1 MKKNKEI
8 LEKILILFII
18 IICLMMA
25 MFKVY
30 SREFFGILLL
40 GINGYMLWKY
50 RKNRLLFFSMLI
62 IMYFNY
68 SFVITRYIGTTSS
81 LLDSLYR
88 QLYNEKTLY
97 ISIIMQII
105 FLCVINL
112 IVGRVENVEIDKIE
126 NTLEKFRYRK
136 IMIFIMQ
143 FVLILILIY
152 HLLMGINYNT
162 TIFEYSIY
170 FFIFIFYYCKNDN
183 KNKIITEII
192 LIFFAIYSIKCGD
205 RIAVLQFLLVDFII
219 NYLNKFKIKNIIGFL
234 LAGIIL
240 FTVAGLYGDF
250 LDYRYDFK
258 DLTMSL
264 VINKFKERRLALD
277 TSVSAY
283 FSGISMIDVS
293 NKYSNEE
300 RIKNGI
306 DYFLKYTVIGSK
318 ANYITVDILIR
329 QYQVNYGGGLPTCYF
344 YFWYG
349 WSGVFAISIYVGILF
364 KKIKESTIN
373 VSSEYNELLSIFIIS
388 TIPRWYLYVPTLL
401 FRGIIIFTMFYMI
414 VKIIFIKKV
423 K

>member
-250 LDYRYDFK
+250 
-258 DLTMSL
+258 
-264 VINKFKERRLALD
+264 
-277 TSVSAY
+277 
-283 FSGISMIDVS
+283 
-293 NKYSNEE
+293 
-300 RIKNGI
+300 
-306 DYFLKYTVIGSK
+306 
-318 ANYITVDILIR
+318 
-329 QYQVNYGGGLPTCYF
+329 
-344 YFWYG
+344 
-349 WSGVFAISIYVGILF
+349 
-364 KKIKESTIN
+364 
-373 VSSEYNELLSIFIIS
+373 
-388 TIPRWYLYVPTLL
+388 
-401 FRGIIIFTMFYMI
+401 
-414 VKIIFIKKV
+414 
-423 K
+423 